1 MSEQRLTDLEIK
13 LTFLEETV
21 DQLNGVIIDQNRRI
35 DQLQSQLA
43 GLKNEIEESKTAAPS
58 NEPPPHY

>member
-21 DQLNGVIIDQNRRI
+21 DQLNGVIIEQNKRI
-35 DQLQSQLA
+35 DQLQTQVV
-43 GLKNEIEESKTAAPS
+43 GLKSELEDSKLEAPTNEA
-58 NEPPPHY
+58 PPHY

>member
-21 DQLNGVIIDQNRRI
+21 DQLNSVIIEQDKRIETLQN
-35 DQLQSQLA
+35 QLV
-43 GLKNEIEESKTAAPS
+43 GLKNEVEESKIDAPT
-58 NEPPPHY
+58 NQPPPHY